1 MSDKSNTGKGFAF
14 LNAGSVITGEILVE
28 NDLAIEGTIKGIIR
42 STGTVSI
49 HTQGQ
54 VEGEIHAASIKIVGR
69 MTGNVTV
76 TDRAI
81 LEPKSV
87 LIGDLRTR
95 ELTIHEGAHF
105 HGTCDMQPGAKGA
118 AKA

>member
-1 MSDKSNTGKGFAF
+1 MSDKNPTGKGFAF

-28 NDLAIEGTIKGIIR
+28 NDLAIEGSIKGTIR

-49 HTQGQ
+49 HAQGV
-54 VEGEIHAASIKIVGR
+54 VEGEIHATSFKIAGK

-76 TDRAI
+76 TDKAI

-87 LIGDLRTR
+87 LVGDLRTR
-95 ELTIHEGAHF
+95 ELVIQEGAIF
-105 HGTCDMQPGAKGA
+105 HGTCDMQPGAKT